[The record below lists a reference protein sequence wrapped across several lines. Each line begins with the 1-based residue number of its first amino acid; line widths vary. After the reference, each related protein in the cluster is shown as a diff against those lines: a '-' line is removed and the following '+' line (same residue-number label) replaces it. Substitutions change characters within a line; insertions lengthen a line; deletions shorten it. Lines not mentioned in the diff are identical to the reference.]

1 MILRTLSLDALK
13 RWMGEKA
20 KGGKKLK
27 KERKHWDYFP
37 SKKKNSKPII
47 LRHRVEMLSQLK
59 TVFFSLCV
67 YVLLFLIKWARESR
81 CFELI
86 KLVISFTRFFFS
98 FFWFLSTF
106 FSFGNCSSMYDRLL
120 FECFLASCVRFV
132 IPSFC
137 LTGGIYKSQFLS
149 FLFSS
154 FIFV

>member
-59 TVFFSLCV
+59 TVFFFSLCV
-67 YVLLFLIKWARESR
+67 CAVVSHQMGAGIPLFWANQASHFFHSIFFFLLLVSLHFFLIRE
-81 CFELI
+81 L
-86 KLVISFTRFFFS
+86 
-98 FFWFLSTF
+98 
-106 FSFGNCSSMYDRLL
+106 
-120 FECFLASCVRFV
+120 
-132 IPSFC
+132 
-137 LTGGIYKSQFLS
+137 
-149 FLFSS
+149 
-154 FIFV
+154 